1 MKRVWKL
8 ISYLVLGLVSF
19 TFFFYLTFPYE
30 VLKETIV
37 LNASE
42 ATGLNVHIGELGPSF
57 PLGVKS
63 ESVRI
68 GSSTG
73 NKVQL
78 SKVNISISTFALL
91 LGNLSLHV
99 DLEDAKKGTFELN
112 VGISIFD
119 LLKGQYPVW
128 PKSIYLEARA
138 FLFGEIVDFV
148 LKNQSES
155 PDVNPLVKP
164 LLESVDVD
172 GQLNADV
179 DLSIDSSD
187 LTKSSGTAEIRLTK
201 TVLKSLNDNLPLPDQ
216 IFSKALIKAK
226 LDKGALFVDK
236 SSGFVSQD
244 LNIGIGG
251 KIIQKPQLDKSDLD
265 FNIPIKLGPPLQ
277 EQLGIILDAV
287 AQRQTKGELE
297 IKVTGALDPGPH
309 ISFL

>member
-1 MKRVWKL
+1 M
-8 ISYLVLGLVSF
+8 
-19 TFFFYLTFPYE
+19 
-30 VLKETIV
+30 
-37 LNASE
+37 
-42 ATGLNVHIGELGPSF
+42 
-57 PLGVKS
+57 
-63 ESVRI
+63 RI

-172 GQLNADV
+172 GRLNADV

>member
-1 MKRVWKL
+1 MKRVWK
-8 ISYLVLGLVSF
+8 IFSYLFLGLISF

-63 ESVRI
+63 EAVRI

-78 SKVNISISTFALL
+78 SKVNISVSTFALL
-91 LGNLSLHV
+91 LGKISV
-99 DLEDAKKGTFELN
+99 QIDLEDAKKGTFELN

-128 PKSIYLEARA
+128 PQSIYLEART

-148 LKNQSES
+148 LKNQSDS
-155 PDVNPLVKP
+155 PDVNPLIKP

-236 SSGFVSQD
+236 SSGFISQD